1 MSGTTPAATVA
12 LTLLTILA
20 SPLAAQETQIS
31 FTTTEGTWVSLDVA
45 PDGGSLVFELL
56 GDVYSLPVE
65 GGRARPLLTGR
76 AFQSQP
82 RFSPAGRLLAYVSDE
97 SGSDNVW
104 IAATDGSMPRRLT
117 DKVGATML
125 SPAWSV
131 DGSAI
136 YVTVIASQD
145 FSSFAEIWRFNVE
158 SGAGERVV
166 ENENGPSQ
174 PLVSAPA
181 PGPYGAAP
189 HPNGSD
195 LYYTSLTPRPYGSR
209 NGASSRVIRLS
220 QESGRA
226 EPVLLESPIA
236 MKPAVTPDGRRLV
249 YGAVRDGRT
258 GLKVRELD
266 TGDERWLAY
275 PIQRNQLESRATRD
289 VLPNFGITPDS
300 RALFAAWNGRIHRID
315 LDDGTDR
322 VVPFE
327 VDVSLA
333 VTPKLDFPRRV
344 EQGPVR
350 ARRVQQLAVSSD
362 GRAAFSALGRIWL
375 AGLRGAEAR
384 RLTASVRPREFM
396 PAWSADGRWVSFVTW
411 DESGG
416 HLWKAQADGSGEP
429 IRVSDSAALW
439 ADPAWTP
446 DGTSIV
452 ALRAPLGSA
461 LAVSGPGQGA
471 VPPDAEVVV
480 VPSEGGTPRRLMAAD
495 GGRRPHFG
503 PSSDRVYLA
512 GPTLISVALD
522 GSDRRLE
529 ARLGPDDG
537 LGELRLSPNGT
548 HVIAT
553 GGPATRLFTTPSQ
566 GLDGSELTSPVPMA
580 VVADRPGLVAWSGDG
595 GSVSA
600 IAGVRLQTLRVSTPS
615 ASPLAVELDVSL
627 PRATPAGAVVLR
639 GATVVTMNGYEVVEN
654 ADVVVEGNRIL
665 GVGPTGSIDVP
676 VGATEIDMSGK
687 YVVPGFIDVHAHF
700 ATSGEL
706 PEPEST
712 VSFANLAYGVTTL
725 RNPQGTPDVFGLS
738 DMVAVDGVPAPRV
751 FSTGPGLFSQGTFTS
766 PDEARSVIE
775 PYRDG
780 FGTHLLKWYM
790 AGPRS
795 ERQALIQAARK
806 LEMMPTTEGGADTK
820 ADLTYAMDGFS
831 GLEHAFP
838 VAPIHDDLVQL
849 VARTGITYTPT
860 VVVAFGGALPVYRL
874 LAEERPHENAKL
886 SRWFADGS
894 LYARSSSRVLWFPPE
909 DYNDQE
915 VAAGADAI
923 LGAGGRVALGGHGEA
938 QGLSNH
944 WEMGLLARG
953 GMSNHDV
960 LRVATLFGAEAIGY
974 AQDLGSVE
982 PGKLADL
989 VVLDRNPLEDIAAT
1003 QAIAYVM
1010 KNGVVYRGETL
1021 DEVWPRQR
1029 PLPMPWSLRRAD
1041 EPGAVVSEIEDLVRS
1056 TMDNGRIPGI
1066 ALAVV
1071 RKGEVLLA
1079 KGFGIANLETDA
1091 SVTTESLFQSG
1102 SLGKQFTSAGIM
1114 ALVEDGLLDLD
1125 GSVTEYLPEAP
1136 ETWQPITIHHLL
1148 THSSG
1153 IPDYTSEGFD
1163 YQTNYTE
1170 EDLVRMAS
1178 GLDLE
1183 FPAGDRWNYSNTG
1196 YAMLGVVMS
1205 RVAGMPYWDF
1215 LRERIFDP
1223 AGMPTIRINTES
1235 DVVPHRA
1242 RGYLPVAGGWQ
1253 NAGYVAPMTNTTA
1266 DGSMLLNLH
1275 DMIAWN
1281 DVVANRRLLSE
1292 RSWDLILNPMTLN
1305 SGRNYPYGFG
1315 WFLEEAGGQTVRQH
1329 GGNWQGFS
1337 TQFTRFVDDDLAV
1350 IVLANARS
1358 LPVAGLPNGIGAL
1371 LNPSLAPAPPPST
1384 RIADPDP
1391 EATEY
1396 VGEMLAKI
1404 ARGELVL
1411 DDFAFIRQTV
1421 FPRIRA
1427 AMTAQLQGMGEPD
1440 RMELLARHPV
1450 GDDVSLQYWAWYGDQ
1465 RFRVLVSLGPGGGLT
1480 SLRLITEAP

>member
-1 MSGTTPAATVA
+1 M
-12 LTLLTILA
+12 
-20 SPLAAQETQIS
+20 
-31 FTTTEGTWVSLDVA
+31 
-45 PDGGSLVFELL
+45 FELL
-56 GDVYSLPVE
+56 GDVYALPLE
-65 GGRARPLLTGR
+65 GGSARAVLTGR

-82 RFSPAGRLLAYVSDE
+82 RFSPDGRLLAYVSDE

-104 IAATDGSMPRRLT
+104 TAAADGSMPRQVT
-117 DKVGATML
+117 DRAGSTML
-125 SPAWSV
+125 SPAWSA

-136 YVTVIASQD
+136 YVTVITSAG
-145 FSSFAEIWRFNVE
+145 FSSSAEIWRFDVE
-158 SGAGERVV
+158 SGVGELVV

-209 NGASSRVIRLS
+209 NGASSHVVRLS
-220 QESGRA
+220 QESRRA

-266 TGDERWLAY
+266 TGEERWLAY

-315 LDDGTDR
+315 LDSGTDR

-327 VDVSLA
+327 AEVSLD
-333 VTPKLDFPRRV
+333 VTPRLDFPRRV

-350 ARRVQQLAVSSD
+350 ARRVQQLAVSTD
-362 GRAAFSALGRIWL
+362 GRTAFAALGRIWL
-375 AGLRGAEAR
+375 AAPDGAAPR
-384 RLTASVRPREFM
+384 RLTTSPRPREFM
-396 PAWSADGRWVSFVTW
+396 PAWSGDGLWLSFVTW
-411 DESGG
+411 DEAGG
-416 HLWKAQADGSGEP
+416 HLWKARADGSGEP
-429 IRVSDSAALW
+429 IRVSDGAAFW

-446 DGTSIV
+446 DGNSIV

-461 LAVSGPGQGA
+461 LASSGPGQGA

-480 VPSEGGTPRRLMAAD
+480 VASEGGPPRHLMASD

-503 PSSDRVYLA
+503 PSPDRVYLA
-512 GPTLISVALD
+512 GPTLVSVALD

-529 ARLGPDDG
+529 ARLGPDG
-537 LGELRLSPNGT
+537 GSGELRLSPDGT
-548 HVIAT
+548 HVIAI
-553 GGPATRLFTTPSQ
+553 GGPNTRLFTVPSQ

-580 VVADRPGLVAWSGDG
+580 LAADRPGLVAWSGDG
-595 GSVSA
+595 GSVSS
-600 IAGVRLQTLRVSTPS
+600 IAGIRLQTLRVATPS

-627 PRATPAGAVVLR
+627 PRATPVGAVVLR

-654 ADVVVEGNRIL
+654 ADVVVEGNRIV

-676 VGATEIDMSGK
+676 TGATELDMSGK
-687 YVVPGFIDVHAHF
+687 YIVPGFIDVHAHF
-700 ATSGEL
+700 EADGEL
-706 PEPEST
+706 PVPEST
-712 VSFANLAYGVTTL
+712 VSFANLAYGITTL
-725 RNPQGTPDVFGLS
+725 RNPQSSPDVFGFS
-738 DMVAVDGVPAPRV
+738 DLIEVDGVPAPRV
-751 FSTGPGLFSQGTFTS
+751 FSTGPGLFSQVSFSS
-766 PDEARSVIE
+766 PEVARSVIE
-775 PYRDG
+775 PYRAS
-780 FGTHLLKWYM
+780 FGTHLLKWYL
-790 AGPRS
+790 AGSRG
-795 ERQALIQAARK
+795 ERQALIAAAGE

-820 ADLTYAMDGFS
+820 GDLTYAMDGFS

-860 VVVAFGGALPVYRL
+860 LVVAFGGALPVYRL
-874 LAEERPHENAKL
+874 LAEERPHENPKV
-886 SRWFADGS
+886 SRWFADGA
-894 LYARSSSRVLWFPPE
+894 LYARSSSRLLWFPPE
-909 DYNDQE
+909 DYNDRE
-915 VAAGADAI
+915 VGAGADAI
-923 LGAGGRVALGGHGEA
+923 LGAGGRVALGGHGEV

-944 WEMGLLARG
+944 WEMALLARG

-974 AQDLGSVE
+974 EQDLGSVE
-982 PGKLADL
+982 AGKLADL
-989 VVLDRNPLEDIAAT
+989 VLLDRNPLEDIAAT

-1021 DEVWPRQR
+1021 DEVWPSQA
-1029 PLPMPWSLRRAD
+1029 PLAMPWSLERAD
-1041 EPGAVVSEIEDLVRS
+1041 EPGAVVSEIEDLVRR
-1056 TMDNGRIPGI
+1056 TMESGRIPGI

-1071 RKGEVLLA
+1071 RDGEVLLS
-1079 KGFGIANLETDA
+1079 KGFGVANLETDA
-1091 SVTTESLFQSG
+1091 PVTTESMFQSG

-1114 ALVEDGLLDLD
+1114 ALVEDGRIELD
-1125 GSVTEYLPEAP
+1125 GSVRAYLPEAP
-1136 ETWQPITIHHLL
+1136 GTWQPITIRHLL

-1178 GLDLE
+1178 GLELE

-1205 RVAGMPYWDF
+1205 RVSGMAYWDF

-1242 RGYLPVAGGWQ
+1242 RGYLPVDGGWQ
-1253 NAGYVAPMTNTTA
+1253 NPGYVAPMTNTTA

-1281 DVVANRRLLSE
+1281 DVVANRRVLSE
-1292 RSWDLILNPMTLN
+1292 ESWDLILNPMTLN
-1305 SGRNYPYGFG
+1305 SGRSYPYGYG
-1315 WFLEEAGGQTVRQH
+1315 WFLGEAGGQTVRQH

-1337 TQFTRFVDDDLAV
+1337 TQFTRFTGDDLAV

-1358 LPVAGLPNGIGAL
+1358 IPVSGVPNGIAAL
-1371 LNPSLAPAPPPST
+1371 LNPSLAPTPPPST
-1384 RIADPDP
+1384 PIADPNP

-1396 VGEMLAKI
+1396 VRGMLAKI

-1411 DDFAFIRQTV
+1411 EDFAFIRQTV

-1427 AMTAQLQGMGEPD
+1427 AMTAQLEGMGAPD
-1440 RMELLARHPV
+1440 RMELLARQPV

-1465 RFRVLVSLGPGGGLT
+1465 RIRVLVSLGPEGGLT
-1480 SLRLITEAP
+1480 SLRLIPEGAE